1 MKRIAVVLVL
11 CLFLCGCTGDTQADK
26 TFFAM
31 DTFMQLQVWGV
42 DAEHTVEAAE
52 ELICNLEKEW
62 SVTDDDSF
70 LSKLNRGLR
79 IGLSPEQQEV
89 LDKARQLQMR
99 TGGVFDPQLYDVML
113 LWGFYDDN
121 HRVPEKAALQQALME
136 ERWDLGG
143 VIKGYA
149 GQLAANLLLESNID
163 RAILNLG
170 GNIQTVGQKPDGS
183 PWQIGI
189 QNPAG
194 EGQVGIVSVEGT
206 ASIVTS
212 GSYQRYFE
220 EDGVRYHHII
230 DPKTGY
236 PAQAG
241 LSSVTVICRDGMT
254 ADALST
260 ALFVMGLEQGTQFWQ
275 ESDDFEAV
283 FILTDGRIFA
293 TEGANLSGCEF
304 EVIQREK

>member
-1 MKRIAVVLVL
+1 MKRIALVLVL
-11 CLFLCGCTGDTQADK
+11 CLFLCGCAGDTQADK

-31 DTFMQLQVWGV
+31 DTVMQLQVWGV
-42 DAEHTVEAAE
+42 DAEHTVEAVE

-70 LSKLNRGLR
+70 LSKLNQGLR
-79 IGLSPEQQEV
+79 IGLSSEQQEV
-89 LDKARQLQMR
+89 LEKARQLQMR
-99 TGGVFDPQLYDVML
+99 TDGAFDPQLYDVML

-121 HRVPEKAALQQALME
+121 HRVPEKEALQQTLME

-149 GQLAANLLLESNID
+149 GQLAANLLLESNVD

-189 QNPAG
+189 QNPEG

-260 ALFVMGLEQGTQFWQ
+260 ALFVMGLEQGAAFWQ

-304 EVIQREK
+304 EVIRREK

>member
-1 MKRIAVVLVL
+1 VKRIAVLLLL
-11 CLFLCGCTGDTQADK
+11 CLFLVGCTGNSQADR

-31 DTFMQLQVWGV
+31 DTVIQLQIWGRES
-42 DAEHTVEAAE
+42 DAGAEAVEQ
-52 ELICNLEKEW
+52 LLHQLEAQW
-62 SVTDDDSF
+62 SATDPESTIG
-70 LSKLNRGLR
+70 KLNRGLR
-79 IGLSPEQQEV
+79 IGLRPEELQV
-89 LDKARQLQMR
+89 LDKARKLSER
-99 TGGVFDPQLYDVML
+99 TGGCFDPMLYDVMKA
-113 LWGFYDDN
+113 WGFYDQN
-121 HRVPEKAALQQALME
+121 HRIPTQAELTQALSQ

-149 GQLAANLLLESNID
+149 GQVAADLLLELDID

-170 GNIQTVGQKPDGS
+170 GNIQTVGEKPDGS

-194 EGQVGIVSVEGT
+194 KGQVGILSVYGT

-220 EDGVRYHHII
+220 ENGVRYHHII

-236 PAQAG
+236 PMDSG
-241 LSSVTVICRDGMT
+241 LLSVTVICRDGMT

-260 ALFVMGLEQGTQFWQ
+260 ALFVMGLEQGTEFWR

-283 FILTDGRIFA
+283 FILTDGSIHA
-293 TEGANLSGCEF
+293 TEGAALSGCEF
-304 EVIQREK
+304 EVIRRAK